1 MNHPST
7 AQTDLIMIA
16 GQICVFGL
24 LLCTAVLSTSVPA
37 GRPGKCPPERLLAH
51 NDFSKSKRCES
62 DYNCEGN
69 KKCCMDNG
77 KKICKPPAQ
86 AGKPGHCPP
95 ERFLAETYFFG
106 KICES
111 DSNCEGKQKC
121 CMDNGDKFCKSP
133 AQERP
138 GTCPYGTNLP
148 RATDFCTSDSEC
160 ADGSKCCFNDGG
172 KTCLPFV
179 KEKMGS
185 CPPRNIIYCFV
196 PVRNTCTSDS
206 TCPGDYKCCPSGCHR
221 ECLKAV

>member
-1 MNHPST
+1 
-7 AQTDLIMIA
+7 MITR
-16 GQICVFGL
+16 QICVFGL
-24 LLCTAVLSTSVPA
+24 LLCTTVLSTSVPA

-77 KKICKPPAQ
+77 KKICKP
-86 AGKPGHCPP
+86 
-95 ERFLAETYFFG
+95 
-106 KICES
+106 
-111 DSNCEGKQKC
+111 
-121 CMDNGDKFCKSP
+121 P